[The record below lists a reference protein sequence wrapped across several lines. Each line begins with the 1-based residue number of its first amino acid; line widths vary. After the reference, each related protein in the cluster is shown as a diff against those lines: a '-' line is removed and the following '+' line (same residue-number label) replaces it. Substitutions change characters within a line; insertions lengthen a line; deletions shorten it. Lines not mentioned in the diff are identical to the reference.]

1 MTGSVD
7 PGYLMFSISSSLP
20 PLFELKY
27 TNEFFSFSMLIWWHG
42 IRYTAEANDTKPCWV
57 CFCCTFV
64 VQSRSFWFSL
74 QIFTFYLYSD
84 TKARH
89 THSHR
94 MIAYNVTSKK
104 KHSGYFNCVIEMH
117 SPLYRYTLPNEWTK
131 HAGMS
136 CEVKRTIIYRAVHS
150 VQFAILW
157 DLSSFSLVYD
167 AAIFDWFSQYFS
179 LLGWCRWWEFN

>member
-104 KHSGYFNCVIEMH
+104 KNIPVTSIVWLKCILHCIDIHYLMNGQN
-117 SPLYRYTLPNEWTK
+117 TLVCL
-131 HAGMS
+131 A
-136 CEVKRTIIYRAVHS
+136 R
-150 VQFAILW
+150 
-157 DLSSFSLVYD
+157 
-167 AAIFDWFSQYFS
+167 
-179 LLGWCRWWEFN
+179 